1 MYLSQAGA
9 QIKLWCSLTDIV
21 WWCTPSSCKPPC
33 ASPTPATSDSTSDD
47 TVGALALGTAVGT
60 AAPDLDSSSSESWSS
75 CPAWGCIIPII
86 GGAPWKS
93 HLHHLRYHLTGKH
106 RRHYPQHVVGRSTTS
121 LIVDPVHHRHAAT
134 CTVSERY
141 DLPQQ
146 TSEKTNGCRDSVTVI
161 ATLITA
167 MHACHRMFLHFLT
180 FFMLRDISSFEFLD
194 LPILLPLLLTYPSR
208 FFEIFWFFFC
218 CFRFVFC
225 ICLYCFFYQL
235 SFFCTPPCPFT
246 CRHPLALA
254 FFPFSIHRPLC
265 WGSINTATFW
275 RIHHRSSMVSHVT
288 FGHVN
293 STKNDSRHQK
303 VCKHVDYER
312 ISTWQCHDN
321 YGGLNLVLCPAH
333 EHAITSIYFWATKHI
348 ISLFKPSTISLSQ
361 TFYTKT
367 LVEMIKFYRLNHP
380 LFIYIYLAKVCPTC
394 FHDFLRYKT

>member
-1 MYLSQAGA
+1 MHSILLQATLRISYTSYIRQYIRRCSGSIGLGHCRGHCSTWPGLFFLGVMVILS
-9 QIKLWCSLTDIV
+9 SLGLHHTHHRR
-21 WWCTPSSCKPPC
+21 
-33 ASPTPATSDSTSDD
+33 SPY
-47 TVGALALGTAVGT
+47 
-60 AAPDLDSSSSESWSS
+60 
-75 CPAWGCIIPII
+75 
-86 GGAPWKS
+86 WKS

-106 RRHYPQHVVGRSTTS
+106 RRHHPQHVVGRSTTS
-121 LIVDPVHHRHAAT
+121 LLVDPVHHRHAAA

-146 TSEKTNGCRDSVTVI
+146 TSEKTNGCRDSATVI

-180 FFMLRDISSFEFLD
+180 FFMFRDFSRYFEFWVPGPSNIVAFTFD
-194 LPILLPLLLTYPSR
+194 LPL
-208 FFEIFWFFFC
+208 EIFRVFFSAVLVLF
-218 CFRFVFC
+218 FVFVY
-225 ICLYCFFYQL
+225 IVSFTSLV
-235 SFFCTPPCPFT
+235 FFCTPPCPFT

-254 FFPFSIHRPLC
+254 FFPFSIHLPLC

-275 RIHHRSSMVSHVT
+275 WIHHRSSMVSHVT

-293 STKNDSRHQK
+293 STKNDSRQQK

-380 LFIYIYLAKVCPTC
+380 LFIYIYIYTPGTNVSRATVSGIN
-394 FHDFLRYKT
+394 